1 MSFVMIARAASLGKE
16 AGKKRKLRLWRVQGT
31 GELATPL
38 WVLGSEV
45 ITQI

>member
-1 MSFVMIARAASLGKE
+1 MMVARLPSLGKG
-16 AGKKRKLRLWRVQGT
+16 AGEKRKLRLWRVQGT